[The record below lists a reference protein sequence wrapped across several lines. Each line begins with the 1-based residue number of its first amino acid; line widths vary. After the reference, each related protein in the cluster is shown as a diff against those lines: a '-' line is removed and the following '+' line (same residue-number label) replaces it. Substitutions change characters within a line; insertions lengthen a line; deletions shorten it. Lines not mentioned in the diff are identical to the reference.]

1 MGELGDTRGYLE
13 LSKDPVRFEPVSK
26 VTNVFFDDTSKEVLS
41 VRGGTT
47 LSGWRIKDPS
57 PPSSSHQTTLS

>member
-26 VTNVFFDDTSKEVLS
+26 VTNVFFDDTSKEVSGLLGE
-41 VRGGTT
+41 RGPDWGNRNG
-47 LSGWRIKDPS
+47 LLPVS
-57 PPSSSHQTTLS
+57 